1 MKKLGFVFAMALA
14 AVCTVFTG
22 CDETPSKEV
31 VSAASYALG
40 SSSGLVVK
48 LLNIDDATKTVI
60 CDIINVV
67 SEAVPAE
74 GQTFSEAWTPVAT
87 KYIDEAIA
95 AGKLPEALLKN
106 PELTRSVLVKAS
118 EIIFTGLDRLFEK
131 YPTWKKY
138 PDIVV
143 AAIGGFVNGFK
154 STISCAGCQDCVV
167 SRDELTEIVTEAKII
182 AERCKV
188 NYK

>member
-1 MKKLGFVFAMALA
+1 MKKIAFLMAMAFA
-14 AVCTVFTG
+14 ATCTMFTG

-31 VSAASYALG
+31 VAAASYALG

-48 LLNIDDATKTVI
+48 FLNIDDDTKTVI

-67 SEAVPAE
+67 FEAVPAE
-74 GQTFSEAWTPVAT
+74 GQTYTEAWTPIAT

-106 PELTRSVLVKAS
+106 PELTRSILTKAS
-118 EIIFTGLDRLFEK
+118 EIVFVGLDRLFEK

-143 AAIGGFVNGFK
+143 AAVGGFVNGFK
-154 STISCAGCQDCVV
+154 ATIGCAECQDCTVP
-167 SRDELTEIVTEAKII
+167 RAEIEAEAKII